1 MSHPSLP
8 PQQWPLAREW
18 FDRLVE
24 CSPDERLALW
34 PQVPAT
40 VADEVR
46 SLLAHHDAEDDA
58 FLPAAGAARA
68 ELQGRVGQRLGPW
81 RITGFIGHGGMGDV
95 FAAERADGN
104 FTSQVAIKLLGR
116 GLDSAAVLHRFAQ
129 EQQALARMNHPHIA
143 RLFDAGLTPERVPYF
158 VMEHVQGKPIDV
170 AVHGLPLEQRLALFL
185 QLTDAVSH
193 AHRNLLVHRDLK
205 PGNVLVTTDHQVK
218 LLDFGIAKALD
229 PLEHGNP
236 AETLNPERPFTP
248 HYASPEQVRGEPVST
263 GTDIYSLGVLLY
275 VMLTGQRPYGRSAT
289 TPLEAVKCVLEELPT
304 RPSSLSPGVV
314 QDPQWLAT
322 RKRLRGDLDNIL
334 LKALDKT
341 VSQRYP
347 SVEAM
352 AQDVRAFLSGQ
363 PVSAHP
369 PSRLYLASKFVQR
382 HRIGTALAGLALA
395 AVLGFAGVAWQQKV
409 RAEARFGDLR
419 QLAHAVLFDYHDLI
433 EPLVG
438 ATPVR
443 KRLVQDALTYLDK
456 LNRDAPQDRGVRR
469 EMGMAYRVVGYVQRN
484 GFRRP
489 HLGDTQ
495 GALHSYGQGVAIL
508 EALVAQ
514 DDTDSESDYELAL
527 VLSARAG
534 LQSEDKQLPL
544 ALAQLQRAAGIF
556 ERRMAKDEPDH
567 RHRLELARTHLRMAD
582 AMNFNGDPKGSRQQT
597 EQAKAVLNSL
607 AALAP
612 NHKELPHVW
621 VWVHNRAAA
630 LARDRGDWPTV
641 VEEETTSRARLLALV
656 AQQPDNGRFQED
668 LAGAAQWLMMAA
680 GEMNQ
685 PALVQR
691 WADDALGRWASLVKR
706 DPQDRT
712 ARSKLLDTTTQACV
726 AQRQVARLGEAQ
738 QHCDHAQA
746 ILAELATQ
754 WPDEGFLAR
763 RRTALAAAQQALA
776 AAR

>member
-1 MSHPSLP
+1 MTHPSLP
-8 PQQWPLAREW
+8 PHQWQLAREW

-24 CSPDERLALW
+24 RAPAERHALW
-34 PQVPAT
+34 AQVPEE
-40 VADEVR
+40 VAAEVR
-46 SLLAHHDAEDDA
+46 SLLAHHDSEDEA
-58 FLPAAGAARA
+58 FLPPAGAARA
-68 ELQGRVGQRLGPW
+68 ELQGRMWQRLGPW

-104 FTSQVAIKLLGR
+104 FKTKVAIKLLGR
-116 GLDSAAVLHRFAQ
+116 GLDSAAVLHHFAR

-170 AVHGLPLEQRLALFL
+170 AVHGMPLEQRLALFL

-205 PGNVLVTTDHQVK
+205 PGNVLVTAEHQVK

-263 GTDIYSLGVLLY
+263 STDIYSLGVLLY

-289 TPLEAVKCVLEELPT
+289 TPMEAVKCVLEELPT
-304 RPSSLSPGVV
+304 RPSSLSPALV

-341 VSQRYP
+341 VAQRYP
-347 SVEAM
+347 SVDAM
-352 AQDVRAFLSGQ
+352 AQDIRAFLAGL

-369 PSRLYLASKFVQR
+369 PSRTYLLAKFLQR
-382 HRIGTALAGLALA
+382 HRVGSALA
-395 AVLGFAGVAWQQKV
+395 ALGLVSVLGFAGVAWQQKL

-419 QLAHAVLFDYHDLI
+419 DLAHAVLFDYHDLI
-433 EPLVG
+433 EPLAG

-443 KRLVQDALTYLDK
+443 KRLVEDALSYLDK
-456 LNRDAPQDRGVRR
+456 LNRDAPQDRNVRR

-495 GALHSYGQGVAIL
+495 GALQSYGRGIAIL
-508 EALVAQ
+508 EALVGEDA
-514 DDTDSESDYELAL
+514 TDSESDYELAL
-527 VLSARAG
+527 VLSALAG
-534 LQSEDKQLPL
+534 LQSEDKQLQP
-544 ALAQLQRAAGIF
+544 ALAQLERAAAIF
-556 ERRMAKDEPDH
+556 ARRMAKDEPDH

-582 AMNFNGDPKGSRQQT
+582 AMHFNGDATGSRLQT
-597 EQAKAVLNSL
+597 DKAREVLNSL
-607 AALAP
+607 AALEP
-612 NHKELPHVW
+612 GHKELPHVW
-621 VWVHNRAAA
+621 VWVHNRAVV
-630 LARDRGDWPTV
+630 LARDRGDWPGV
-641 VEEETTSRARLLALV
+641 VQEENTSRGRLLAL
-656 AQQPDNGRFQED
+656 AAEQPDNARFQED
-668 LAGAAQWLMMAA
+668 LGSAAQWLMVAA

-691 WADDALGRWASLVKR
+691 WGDDAMGRWASLVKR

-712 ARSKLLDTTTQACV
+712 SRGKQLETWIQACV
-726 AQRQVARLGEAQ
+726 AHRQVGQREMAR
-738 QHCDHAQA
+738 QHCDAAQA
-746 ILAELATQ
+746 ALADLSQ
-754 WPDEGFLAR
+754 RWPDAGYLAR
-763 RRTALAAAQQALA
+763 RRAALEAAQRAFEA
-776 AAR
+776 TR